1 MLLGYS
7 FFHIIQLFAGA
18 LRVVPRLVPLRA
30 IHVRSRA
37 GQPPGGPAQ
46 DRRRHLQ
53 IAQQFAGRCGR
64 RFRLRLPLRFQPQ
77 FRLLKNALAGL
88 SGSIAP
94 GGIKLTGLPRVAMLL
109 GEYLGHPLAIVQTDA
124 RGALWARDQKLHG
137 HMRGDSPL
145 AHLLLNA
152 FRKQV
157 DQSQAARD
165 PTDAAIETACQ
176 FVLAQVEVPLQF
188 RQQPALFQRRLLFGH
203 AHGTVEHQCVGL
215 ADRPEHRLHG
225 VAPQLF
231 ESRDAFIAVDHQIT
245 VGLMGGGHHH
255 DGRLLAGCGER
266 SQKPPVPVE
275 VAHTEMLPAP
285 LQLVKLQSQ
294 DTG

>member
-1 MLLGYS
+1 MFLLLCYS
-7 FFHIIQLFAGA
+7 FFQILQLLAGT
-18 LRVVPRLVPLRA
+18 LKVVPRLLPLRA

-53 IAQQFAGRCGR
+53 IAQQFAVRCGR
-64 RFRLRLPLRFQPQ
+64 RLRLRLPLRFQPQ
-77 FRLLKNALAGL
+77 FGLLKNALAGL
-88 SGSIAP
+88 TGAIAP
-94 GGIKLTGLPRVAMLL
+94 GGIQLAGLPRVARLL
-109 GEYLGHPLAIVQTDA
+109 GEYRGHPLAVVQTHA
-124 RGALWARDQKLHG
+124 RYRDEKLHG
-137 HMRGDSPL
+137 HMRGDSTL
-145 AHLLLNA
+145 THLLLNA
-152 FRKQV
+152 FRKQI

-165 PTDAAIETACQ
+165 PTDAAIEAARQ

-188 RQQPALFQRRLLFGH
+188 RQQPALFERRLLFGH
-203 AHGTVEHQCVGL
+203 AHGTVEHQRIGL

-225 VAPQLF
+225 VAPQLL

-245 VGLMGGGHHH
+245 VGLIGGGHHH

-266 SQKPPVPVE
+266 SQKLPVPVE

-285 LQLVKLQSQ
+285 FQLVKLQMHV
-294 DTG
+294 TG